1 MHTDQ
6 IEAVVAVIEH
16 GTTTAAAAAAALH
29 ITPRGLRQRIKAL
42 EAELGV
48 TLVVRD
54 GRTRTLTRAGRQYW
68 DHLIA
73 IRDLARSAK
82 HLRRPSC
89 A

>member
-6 IEAVVAVIEH
+6 IEAVVAVIEQ
-16 GTTTAAAAAAALH
+16 GTTTAAADALH

-54 GRTRTLTRAGRQYW
+54 GRTRTLTREGRQYW

-82 HLRRPSC
+82 HLRRASC

>member
-16 GTTTAAAAAAALH
+16 GTTTAAAAALH

-54 GRTRTLTRAGRQYW
+54 GARA
-68 DHLIA
+68 
-73 IRDLARSAK
+73 
-82 HLRRPSC
+82 PSPERV
-89 A
+89 ASTGTT